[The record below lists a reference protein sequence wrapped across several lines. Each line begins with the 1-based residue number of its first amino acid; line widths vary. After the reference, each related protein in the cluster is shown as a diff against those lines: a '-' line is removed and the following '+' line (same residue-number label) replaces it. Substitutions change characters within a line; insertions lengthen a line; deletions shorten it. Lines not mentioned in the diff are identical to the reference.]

1 MPRFNFREDLSA
13 WLERSSVQGFFIT
26 LIVINGVILGIQ
38 TSAALTD
45 YFGNGLYLLD
55 QLILAIFVLEI
66 MLKLIASGRGFFRS
80 YWNLFDFFVV
90 AIALVPA
97 SGPFAVLRVLRV

>member
-1 MPRFNFREDLSA
+1 VPRFNFREDLSA
-13 WLERSSVQGFFIT
+13 WLDRSSVQGFIIA

-66 MLKLIASGRGFFRS
+66 MLKLIASGRVFFEATGIFLIS
-80 YWNLFDFFVV
+80 L
-90 AIALVPA
+90 
-97 SGPFAVLRVLRV
+97 S